1 MPPLAHPSSLRWCP
15 LPVQHSRASLHAFY
29 ADALRNGRNT
39 GEELR
44 APVSARFRSLLT
56 SLPAD
61 IPRRALDLGY
71 GAGAYT
77 IALAEAGF
85 SVVAVDQAPAEPLFR
100 RLSPHEDLAE
110 RVTVVESLIEQYV
123 VEEDFG
129 LLVAKDVLHYLSQ
142 HDVEAVLTRAV
153 QSSRSVNMHYLE
165 VFAGISRTDAHG
177 GQIHIEGEARYTLET
192 LSHALERIYEGWDT
206 TVAWDDH
213 AEQDTRTQRT
223 YFEATRATVTAVRRC
238 RVSAVAVTMKGREA
252 S

>member
-1 MPPLAHPSSLRWCP
+1 M
-15 LPVQHSRASLHAFY
+15 PVQHSKASLHAFY
-29 ADALRNGRNT
+29 ADALRNGRST
-39 GEELR
+39 GEQLH
-44 APVSARFRSLLT
+44 APVSARFRALLT

-77 IALAEAGF
+77 IALAKAGF
-85 SVVAVDQAPAEPLFR
+85 TVVAVDQAPAEPLLR

-123 VEEDFG
+123 FEKDFG

-142 HDVEAVLTRAV
+142 RDVEAVLTQAV
-153 QSSRSVNMHYLE
+153 QSRLSVNVHYLE
-165 VFAGISRTDAHG
+165 VFTGISRTDAQG
-177 GQIHIEGEARYTLET
+177 GQIHIEGEARYTPET
-192 LSHALERIYEGWDT
+192 LSRALERIYEGWDV
-206 TVAWDDH
+206 TVSWDDH
-213 AEQDTRTQRT
+213 AEQDTRSRRT

-238 RVSAVAVTMKGREA
+238 HASAGTTTTKGREA

>member
-1 MPPLAHPSSLRWCP
+1 M
-15 LPVQHSRASLHAFY
+15 PVQHSKASLHAFY
-29 ADALRNGRNT
+29 ADALRNGRST

-44 APVSARFRSLLT
+44 APVSGRFRALVA

-61 IPRRALDLGY
+61 TPRRALDLGY

-85 SVVAVDQAPAEPLFR
+85 TVVALDQVPAEPLLR
-100 RLSPHEDLAE
+100 RLSLHEELAQ

-123 VEEDFG
+123 FEEDFG

-142 HDVEAVLTRAV
+142 HEVEAVLTRAV
-153 QSSRSVNMHYLE
+153 QSSRSANVHYLE
-165 VFAGISRTDAHG
+165 VFAGISRTDASG
-177 GQIHIEGEARYTLET
+177 GQIRIEGEARYTPEA
-192 LSHALERIYEGWDT
+192 LSHALGRIYEGWDV
-206 TVAWDDH
+206 TVGWDDH
-213 AEQDTRTQRT
+213 TEQDTHSRRP

-238 RVSAVAVTMKGREA
+238 RLSAGTATMKGREA

>member
-1 MPPLAHPSSLRWCP
+1 
-15 LPVQHSRASLHAFY
+15 LPVQHSKASLHAFY
-29 ADALRNGRNT
+29 ADAFRNGRST
-39 GEELR
+39 GEQLR
-44 APVSARFRSLLT
+44 APVSARFRALLT

-85 SVVAVDQAPAEPLFR
+85 TIVAVDQAPAEPLLR
-100 RLSPHEDLAE
+100 RLSPHESLAE

-153 QSSRSVNMHYLE
+153 QSSRSVNVHYLE
-165 VFAGISRTDAHG
+165 VFTAISRTDAHG
-177 GQIHIEGEARYTLET
+177 AQIHIEGEAQYTPET
-192 LSHALERIYEGWDT
+192 LSRALERIYEGWDT
-206 TVAWDDH
+206 TVSWDDH
-213 AEQDTRTQRT
+213 TEQDPLSRRT
-223 YFEATRATVTAVRRC
+223 YFEATRATVTAVRRD
-238 RVSAVAVTMKGREA
+238 RTSASPTILKGREA